1 LTITTCLVKLQ
12 IHRKM
17 NNKELIT
24 ELARSLDLPKEKISA
39 LLDATAK
46 AMAEELSKGNSVN
59 MQGFGVFESR
69 RKDERVSVNPRT
81 KIRTLIPPKQVV
93 VFKPS
98 NSLKDK
104 VKQSNLH
111 E

>member
-1 LTITTCLVKLQ
+1 
-12 IHRKM
+12 M

-24 ELARSLDLPKEKISA
+24 ELARTLDLPKEKISD
-39 LLDATAK
+39 LLQATAQS
-46 AMAEELSKGNSVN
+46 MAEELSKGNFVN

-81 KIRTLIPPKQVV
+81 KVRTLIPPKQVV

-98 NSLKDK
+98 NALKDK
-104 VKQSNLH
+104 AKQSTRN

>member
-1 LTITTCLVKLQ
+1 
-12 IHRKM
+12 M

-24 ELARSLDLPKEKISA
+24 ELSGKLHLSKEAVSG

-46 AMAEELSKGNSVN
+46 AMVEELSRGNSVN
-59 MQGFGVFESR
+59 MQGFGVFEAR
-69 RKDERVSVNPRT
+69 RKEERISVNPRT

-93 VFKPS
+93 VLKPS
-98 NSLKDK
+98 NSLKEK
-104 VKQSNLH
+104 AKQSSRH

>member
-1 LTITTCLVKLQ
+1 
-12 IHRKM
+12 M
-17 NNKELIT
+17 NNKELIAS
-24 ELARSLDLPKEKISA
+24 LAQNLEIPKETIAA

-46 AMAEELSKGNSVN
+46 AMANELSQSNSIN
-59 MQGFGVFESR
+59 MQGFGIFESR

-81 KIRTLIPPKQVV
+81 KVRTMIPPKQVV

-98 NSLKDK
+98 NSLKEK
-104 VKQSNLH
+104 VKQNNRH

>member
-1 LTITTCLVKLQ
+1 
-12 IHRKM
+12 M

-24 ELARSLDLPKEKISA
+24 TLARNLDLPKEKITD
-39 LLDATAK
+39 LLELTIA
-46 AMAEELSKGNSVN
+46 AMADELSKGTSVN
-59 MQGFGVFESR
+59 MQGFGVFEAR

-81 KIRTLIPPKQVV
+81 KVRTLIPPKQVV

-98 NSLKDK
+98 NSLKNQ
-104 VKQSNLH
+104 VKENPRH